1 MGTLHIS
8 DSALVVGIDETGCE
22 DYKDKNHP
30 VFGLGGCA
38 VLAKDYFRY
47 LDGPWKDIKEKYF
60 GGSNIQLHA
69 TDIKKPN
76 KDQLKSLEDFFTKL
90 PFFRFA
96 SMSAEGFENKT
107 KETNI
112 HLLSHSVM
120 NQICEFASRVQPT
133 EIVYIIEESSR
144 IEKDLIKHFGTYLYS
159 NSDIKFQA
167 SVLTA
172 AKDKCVSCVEV
183 ADFVVHPAG
192 AQVRNR
198 LMGYKNSMNI
208 VRKDFATVFHE
219 IDSRFCSYTEI
230 LSAKKTNA

>member
-1 MGTLHIS
+1 
-8 DSALVVGIDETGCE
+8 
-22 DYKDKNHP
+22 
-30 VFGLGGCA
+30 
-38 VLAKDYFRY
+38 
-47 LDGPWKDIKEKYF
+47 
-60 GGSNIQLHA
+60 
-69 TDIKKPN
+69 
-76 KDQLKSLEDFFTKL
+76 
-90 PFFRFA
+90 
-96 SMSAEGFENKT
+96 
-107 KETNI
+107 
-112 HLLSHSVM
+112 M